1 MSINPFVHLHT
12 ASSFSL
18 RYGTAAPEA
27 LVAHAVEHGQRALAL
42 TDQDS
47 VAGAI
52 RFTQACQSAGIAA
65 ILGTDFTIEINRAPK
80 VTPMHGGTWLHH
92 VQPRVTVLAHD
103 KNSWA
108 GLCKTLSAAHAT
120 EQRFAQIPD
129 SQLMELASK
138 YELQVLL
145 GPQSML
151 GWHIAQRKFEQA
163 NEYLAQWRAHGITP
177 FIEIVTHRAKPKAMQ
192 LSDVFAARM
201 LQWAIAQK
209 LPAVL
214 TNMARYLTPD
224 QARVAD
230 VLDAARQQV
239 PLSEKNRQSSTN
251 QAFLASSEHMVNTA
265 YRIANMVGDPRD
277 IARALLQQTHNLA
290 ENSALEPKTD
300 LGLGSVYVPELSMV
314 TERIDLS
321 AIELLR
327 AQCAQGVESYLQ
339 RQPQRKAEANKRLE
353 AELDV
358 LTRMG
363 LAGYILTI
371 TKVVDMIRNMGIR
384 VAARGSGAGSF
395 VNHIL
400 GIAGVDPLE
409 HNLLMERFVSTLR
422 PGLPDVDID
431 VESHRRLEVYDAI
444 FSEFG
449 NERVACVAMY
459 ETYRVRHA
467 IRDVGAALGM
477 PQGEIGSLAK
487 SFPHIKAKHVR
498 SALAE
503 LPELRRSGLAVRA
516 SRGELDQFLDL
527 VEGLDSLPR
536 QVAMHPCGIVLS
548 DSSLLNRTPVQA
560 SAQGYS
566 MTPFDKDDV
575 ETMGLLKLD
584 VLGVRMQSA
593 LSYAVAEISRV
604 RAQVADV
611 KKLDSKVS
619 EIEIADLQTANEKS
633 SIAPIDLEKIPL
645 DDPETF
651 ALIQSTKTLGCFQ
664 IESPGQRELIGK
676 YEPKTFHDLI
686 VDISLFRPGPVKS
699 DMIGPFLRA
708 RQGWEAAQYLHPD
721 LAPILQETYG
731 VVVFHEQVMRIVATM
746 TGCSLEYADL
756 IRRNLGDFRQ
766 LDEIREWFYGCL
778 RKRGYKLKIIEDVWE
793 VLRAFASFGFCKAH
807 GAAFALPTY
816 QSAWLK
822 THHPAEFFAGVLTHD
837 PGMYPKRL
845 IVDDARASGVEILGL
860 DVNASKANYVVEAV
874 PTAEVIE
881 SDIATSAVSNFGKP
895 KLGIRIALNEVKG
908 ISASEV
914 ANIIAGQPYKS
925 LYDFL
930 YRSGAS
936 TPIAQRIILAGGFDQ
951 LHAGQAARND
961 LLFHAMDVLSAP
973 HFAKQGS
980 SQFAFFDEEVW
991 QPIKTGLKP
1000 MTLADRVRNE
1010 VEILGIDVSAHVVS
1024 FYIPMLRDLG
1034 VIPSSRLLNV
1044 RSQANVLVAG
1054 VKVSTQTPPIRSG
1067 KRVVFTT
1074 LDDSTGPIDVAF
1086 FDEAQQHYATTLFHS
1101 WLVLIRGTTRRTGPR
1116 GISVQANACWELAT
1130 VYEHWRTGGVA
1141 AVHELLNQQPY
1152 DGEETPPSSQVWEHA
1167 SGFRHSLFSS
1177 VIPAGI
1183 SGSRIENKSAGV
1195 AG

>member
-1 MSINPFVHLHT
+1 MSINSFVHLHA

-18 RYGTAAPEA
+18 RYGAAAPEA
-27 LVAHAVEHGQRALAL
+27 LVEQAARNGQQSLAL
-42 TDQDS
+42 TDRDS

-52 RFTQACQSAGIAA
+52 RFTQACQDAGIAP
-65 ILGTDFTIEINRAPK
+65 ILGADLTIAIERVPK
-80 VTPMHGGTWLHH
+80 VTPMHGGTWLHQ
-92 VQPRVTVLAHD
+92 VQPRITVLAQNQ
-103 KNSWA
+103 NSWA

-120 EQRFAQIPD
+120 EQRFAQIEQT
-129 SQLMELASK
+129 QLMELASK
-138 YELQVLL
+138 YQLQVLL

-151 GWHIAQRKFEQA
+151 GWHIAQRKFDQA
-163 NEYLAQWRAHGITP
+163 NDYLKQWRAYGITP
-177 FIEIVTHRAKPKAMQ
+177 VIEIVTHRAKPHAMQ

-201 LQWAIAQK
+201 LQWAIGQK
-209 LPAVL
+209 VPAVL
-214 TNMARYLTPD
+214 TNMARYLTPE
-224 QARVAD
+224 QSRIAD
-230 VLDAARQQV
+230 VLDAARLQV
-239 PLSEKNRQSSTN
+239 PLSEKNRQSSTD
-251 QAFLASSEHMVNTA
+251 QAFLADSEHMTNTA

-277 IARALLQQTHNLA
+277 IARSLLQQTHDLA
-290 ENSALEPKTD
+290 QQSALDPKTD

-314 TERIDLS
+314 TQRIDLS

-327 AQCAQGVESYLQ
+327 AQCSQGISSYLQ
-339 RQPQRKAEANKRLE
+339 HNPQHRVAANQRLE

-371 TKVVDMIRNMGIR
+371 TKVVDMIRGMGIR

-409 HNLLMERFVSTLR
+409 HNLLMERFISTLR

-477 PQGEIGSLAK
+477 PQGEIASLAK
-487 SFPHIKAKHVR
+487 SFPHIKAKYVR

-503 LPELRRSGLAVRA
+503 LPELRQSGLAVRA
-516 SRGELDQFLDL
+516 SRGDLDQFLDL

-548 DSSLLNRTPVQA
+548 DSSLLERTPVQS

-575 ETMGLLKLD
+575 EAMGLLKLD

-593 LSYAVAEISRV
+593 LSYAVAEVARV
-604 RAQVADV
+604 RRQVADSTEHDV
-611 KKLDSKVS
+611 N
-619 EIEIADLQTANEKS
+619 TAK
-633 SIAPIDLEKIPL
+633 AQVDATPIDLEKIPL

-756 IRRNLGDFRQ
+756 VRRNLGDFRQ
-766 LDEIREWFYGCL
+766 LDEIREWFYSCL
-778 RKRGYKLKIIEDVWE
+778 RKRGYTLKIIEDVWE

-845 IVDDARASGVEILGL
+845 IVDDARASGIEILGL
-860 DVNASKANYVVEAV
+860 DVNASKSSYVVEV
-874 PTAEVIE
+874 VNPTNVIGSEE
-881 SDIATSAVSNFGKP
+881 STTP
-895 KLGIRIALNEVKG
+895 KISLDNPKYGIRIALSEVKG
-908 ISASEV
+908 ISDAEV
-914 ANIIAGQPYKS
+914 SNIISGQPYRS

-936 TPIAQRIILAGGFDQ
+936 QPIAQRLILAGGFDE
-951 LHAGQAARND
+951 LHSGQASRND
-961 LLFHAMDVLSAP
+961 LLFHAMDVLATP
-973 HFAKQGS
+973 NAAKQGS
-980 SQFAFFDEEVW
+980 SQLAFFDEEVW
-991 QPIKTGLKP
+991 LPEKTGLKP
-1000 MTLADRVRNE
+1000 MTLADRVKHE

-1024 FYIPMLRDLG
+1024 FYIPMLRELG
-1034 VIPSSRLLNV
+1034 VIASSRLLNV

-1067 KRVVFTT
+1067 KRVVFVT
-1074 LDDSTGPIDVAF
+1074 LDDSTGPIDIAF
-1086 FDEAQQHYATTLFHS
+1086 FDEAQQHYASTLFHS

-1130 VYEHWRTGGVA
+1130 VYEHWRSGGIS
-1141 AVHELLNQQPY
+1141 AVHELLSQQPY
-1152 DGEETPPSSQVWEHA
+1152 DGDETPPSSQVWEHA
-1167 SGFRHSLFSS
+1167 SGFKHSLFSD

-1183 SGSRIENKSAGV
+1183 SGQQVGMQTAGIV
-1195 AG
+1195 R

>member
-1 MSINPFVHLHT
+1 MPENLFTHLHV

-18 RYGTAAPEA
+18 RYGTTAPEA
-27 LVAHAVEHGQRALAL
+27 LVVHAAQHGQQALAL
-42 TDQDS
+42 TDLDS
-47 VAGAI
+47 VAGAV
-52 RFTQACQSAGIAA
+52 RFTQACQSAGIAP
-65 ILGTDFTIEINRAPK
+65 ILGADLTIAIDRAPK

-92 VQPRVTVLAHD
+92 TQPRITVLAQD
-103 KNSWA
+103 KKSWA
-108 GLCKTLSAAHAT
+108 GLCKTLSVAHAT
-120 EQRFAQIPD
+120 EQRFAEI
-129 SQLMELASK
+129 SNTQLMELASK

-151 GWHIAQRKFEQA
+151 GWHVAQRKFDQA
-163 NEYLAQWRAHGITP
+163 TAYLNQWRAHGVTP
-177 FIEIVTHRAKPKAMQ
+177 VIEIVTHRTKPHAMQ

-201 LQWAIAQK
+201 LQWAIQQRV
-209 LPAVL
+209 PAVL

-224 QARVAD
+224 QARIAD
-230 VLDAARQQV
+230 VLDAARLQV
-239 PLSEKNRQSSTN
+239 PLSEKNRQSSTS
-251 QAFLASSEHMVNTA
+251 QAFLADSEHMTNTA

-277 IARALLQQTHNLA
+277 IARLLLQQTHDLA
-290 ENSALEPKTD
+290 EQSALDPKAD
-300 LGLGSVYVPELSMV
+300 MGLGSLYVPELSMV

-321 AIELLR
+321 AVELLR
-327 AQCAQGVESYLQ
+327 AECAQGLDGYLQ
-339 RQPQRKAEANKRLE
+339 QQPKRRAEANQRLE

-358 LTRMG
+358 VTRMG
-363 LAGYILTI
+363 LAGYLLTI
-371 TKVVDMIRNMGIR
+371 TKVVNMIRDMGIR

-409 HNLLMERFVSTLR
+409 HNLLMERFISTLR

-444 FSEFG
+444 FAEFG
-449 NERVACVAMY
+449 NQRVACVAMY
-459 ETYRVRHA
+459 ETYRIRHA

-487 SFPHIKAKHVR
+487 SFPHIKAKYVR

-548 DSSLLNRTPVQA
+548 DSSLLNRTPVQK

-575 ETMGLLKLD
+575 ESMGLLKLD

-593 LSYAVAEISRV
+593 LSYAVAEVERV
-604 RAQVADV
+604 RNKFPEV
-611 KKLDSKVS
+611 KASGVQGDF
-619 EIEIADLQTANEKS
+619 
-633 SIAPIDLEKIPL
+633 APINLEKIPL

-756 IRRNLGDFRQ
+756 IRRNLGDFRK
-766 LDEIREWFYGCL
+766 LDEIREWFYSSL
-778 RKRGYKLKIIEDVWE
+778 HKRGYTLKTIEEVWE

-860 DVNASKANYVVEAV
+860 DVNASKASYVVEV
-874 PTAEVIE
+874 VNSEGIE
-881 SDIATSAVSNFGKP
+881 SSETKY
-895 KLGIRIALNEVKG
+895 GIRIALSEVKG
-908 ISASEV
+908 ISDAEIS
-914 ANIIAGQPYKS
+914 NIISGQPYRS

-936 TPIAQRIILAGGFDQ
+936 QPVAQRIILAGGFDG
-951 LHAGQAARND
+951 LHAGQASRND
-961 LLFHAMDVLSAP
+961 LLFHAMDVLSAS
-973 HFAKQGS
+973 HSVKQGS

-991 QPIKTGLKP
+991 FPERTGLKP
-1000 MTLADRVRNE
+1000 MTLADRVKNE

-1067 KRVVFTT
+1067 KRVVFVT
-1074 LDDSTGPIDVAF
+1074 LDDSTGPIDIAF
-1086 FDEAQQHYATTLFHS
+1086 FDEAQQHYASTLFHS

-1116 GISVQANACWELAT
+1116 GISVQANGCWELAT
-1130 VYEHWRTGGVA
+1130 VYEYWRSGGSA
-1141 AVHELLNQQPY
+1141 AVHELLNEQPY
-1152 DGEETPPSSQVWEHA
+1152 DGDETPQSSQVWEHA
-1167 SGFRHSLFSS
+1167 SGFKHSLFSA

-1183 SGSRIENKSAGV
+1183 SGGRSTTQSAGITS
-1195 AG
+1195 

>member
-1 MSINPFVHLHT
+1 MPINSFVHLHV

-18 RYGTAAPEA
+18 RYGTTAPEA
-27 LVAHAVEHGQRALAL
+27 LVAQAVQHGQQALAL
-42 TDQDS
+42 TDLDS

-52 RFTQACQSAGIAA
+52 RFTKACQSAAIAP
-65 ILGTDFTIEINRAPK
+65 ILGVDLTIEVDRAPK

-92 VQPRVTVLAHD
+92 VQPRITVLAQNQ
-103 KNSWA
+103 KSWA
-108 GLCKTLSAAHAT
+108 GLCNTLSTAHAT
-120 EQRFAQIPD
+120 EQRFAQITNEK
-129 SQLMELASK
+129 LMELASA

-151 GWHIAQRKFEQA
+151 GWHIAQRKFDQA
-163 NEYLAQWRAHGITP
+163 NSYLNEWRAYGVTP
-177 FIEIVTHRAKPKAMQ
+177 VIEIVTHRAKPHAMQ

-201 LQWAIAQK
+201 LQWAIGQK
-209 LPAVL
+209 VPAVL
-214 TNMARYLTPD
+214 TNMARYLAPE
-224 QARVAD
+224 QARIAD
-230 VLDAARQQV
+230 VLDAARLQV

-251 QAFLASSEHMVNTA
+251 QAFLADSKHMADTA

-277 IARALLQQTHNLA
+277 IARLLLQQTNDLA
-290 ENSALEPKTD
+290 QQSELDPKTD

-327 AQCAQGVESYLQ
+327 VQCAKGVENYLQ
-339 RQPQRKAEANKRLE
+339 RQPKRKVEATQRLE

-371 TKVVDMIRNMGIR
+371 TKVVDMIRDMGIR

-477 PQGEIGSLAK
+477 PQSEIGSLAK
-487 SFPHIKAKHVR
+487 SFPHIRAKHVR

-527 VEGLDSLPR
+527 VEGLDALPR

-575 ETMGLLKLD
+575 EAMGLLKLD

-593 LSYAVAEISRV
+593 LSYAVAEVQRV
-604 RAQVADV
+604 KAEFPVA
-611 KKLDSKVS
+611 KS
-619 EIEIADLQTANEKS
+619 NEENEDA
-633 SIAPIDLEKIPL
+633 APIDLEKIPL

-708 RQGWEAAQYLHPD
+708 RQGWQAAQYLHPD

-731 VVVFHEQVMRIVATM
+731 VVVFHEQVMRIVSTM

-756 IRRNLGDFRQ
+756 VRRNLGDFRQ
-766 LDEIREWFYGCL
+766 LDEIREWFYSCL
-778 RKRGYKLKIIEDVWE
+778 RKRGYALKIIEDVWE

-845 IVDDARASGVEILGL
+845 IVDDARASGIEILGL
-860 DVNASKANYVVEAV
+860 DVNASKANYVVEVAQ
-874 PTAEVIE
+874 AEAIESEVIDLQTP
-881 SDIATSAVSNFGKP
+881 SFGKL
-895 KLGIRIALNEVKG
+895 KYGIRIALSEVKG
-908 ISASEV
+908 ISDAEV
-914 ANIIAGQPYKS
+914 SNIVSGQPYRS

-936 TPIAQRIILAGGFDQ
+936 QPIAQRIILAGGFDE

-961 LLFHAMDVLSAP
+961 LLFHAMEVLSAP
-973 HFAKQGS
+973 HSVKQGGA
-980 SQFAFFDEEVW
+980 QLAFFDEEVW
-991 QPIKTGLKP
+991 LPKKTGLRP
-1000 MTLADRVRNE
+1000 MTLADRVKNE

-1034 VIPSSRLLNV
+1034 VIPASRLLDV

-1074 LDDSTGPIDVAF
+1074 LDDSTGPIDIAF
-1086 FDEAQQHYATTLFHS
+1086 FDEAQQHYAETLFHS

-1130 VYEHWRTGGVA
+1130 VYEHWRNGGSA

-1152 DGEETPPSSQVWEHA
+1152 DGDETPPSSQVWEHA
-1167 SGFRHSLFSS
+1167 SGFKQSLFSA

-1183 SGSRIENKSAGV
+1183 SGQQTGAQSAGI
-1195 AG
+1195 AR

>member
-1 MSINPFVHLHT
+1 MSINSFVHLHV

-18 RYGTAAPEA
+18 RYGAAAPEA
-27 LVAHAVEHGQRALAL
+27 LVAQAAQQGQQILAL
-42 TDQDS
+42 TDRDS
-47 VAGAI
+47 VAGVI
-52 RFTQACQSAGIAA
+52 RFTKACQDAGIAPV
-65 ILGTDFTIEINRAPK
+65 LGVDLTIATARSTK
-80 VTPMHGGTWLHH
+80 VTPMHGGTWLHQA
-92 VQPRVTVLAHD
+92 QPRVTVLAQN

-108 GLCKTLSAAHAT
+108 GICKTLSVAHAT
-120 EQRFAQIPD
+120 EQRFAEITQQ
-129 SQLMELASK
+129 QLMELSSK

-151 GWHIAQRKFEQA
+151 GWHIAQRKFDQA
-163 NEYLAQWRAHGITP
+163 NDYLNQWRAYGITP
-177 FIEIVTHRAKPKAMQ
+177 VIEIVTHRAKPNGMQ

-201 LQWAIAQK
+201 LQWAISQK
-209 LPAVL
+209 VPAVL
-214 TNMARYLTPD
+214 TNMARYLTPE
-224 QARVAD
+224 QSRIAD

-251 QAFLASSEHMVNTA
+251 QAFLADSEHMANTA

-277 IARALLQQTHNLA
+277 IARSLLQKTHDLA
-290 ENSALEPKTD
+290 QQSAIAPESD

-314 TERIDLS
+314 TQQIDLS

-327 AQCAQGVESYLQ
+327 AQCSQGISNYLQ
-339 RQPQRKAEANKRLE
+339 REPQRRAEAHQRLE

-371 TKVVDMIRNMGIR
+371 TKVVDMIRNMDIR

-400 GIAGVDPLE
+400 GISGVDPLE

-444 FSEFG
+444 FSQFG

-477 PQGEIGSLAK
+477 PQSEIGSLAK
-487 SFPHIKAKHVR
+487 SFPHIRAKHVR

-560 SAQGYS
+560 SAKGYS

-575 ETMGLLKLD
+575 EAMGLLKLD

-593 LSYAVAEISRV
+593 LSYAVAEVARV
-604 RAQVADV
+604 RAQLA
-611 KKLDSKVS
+611 DSKPHDS
-619 EIEIADLQTANEKS
+619 EIDAT
-633 SIAPIDLEKIPL
+633 PIDLEKIPF

-686 VDISLFRPGPVKS
+686 IDISLFRPGPVKS

-708 RQGWEAAQYLHPD
+708 RQGWEAARYLHPD
-721 LAPILQETYG
+721 LAPILKETYG
-731 VVVFHEQVMRIVATM
+731 VVVFHEQVMRIVTKM

-756 IRRNLGDFRQ
+756 VRRNLGDFRK
-766 LDEIREWFYGCL
+766 LDEIREWFYASL
-778 RKRGYKLKIIEDVWE
+778 RKRGYTLKIIEDVWE

-822 THHPAEFFAGVLTHD
+822 THHPAEFFSGVLTHD

-845 IVDDARASGVEILGL
+845 IVDDARASGVEVLGL
-860 DVNASKANYVVEAV
+860 DVNASKANYVVEIV
-874 PTAEVIE
+874 KSAEAIDAE
-881 SDIATSAVSNFGKP
+881 PIDSATSILAETKYGV
-895 KLGIRIALNEVKG
+895 RIALSEVKG
-908 ISASEV
+908 ISTAEV
-914 ANIIAGQPYKS
+914 SSIVAGQPYLS

-930 YRSGAS
+930 YRAGAS
-936 TPIAQRIILAGGFDQ
+936 QPIAQRLILAGGFDE
-951 LHAGQAARND
+951 LHAGQASRND

-973 HFAKQGS
+973 NSTKQGA
-980 SQFAFFDEEVW
+980 SQLAFFDEEVW
-991 QPIKTGLKP
+991 RPEKTGLKP
-1000 MTLADRVRNE
+1000 MTLADRVKHE

-1034 VIPSSRLLNV
+1034 VIPASRLLNV

-1067 KRVVFTT
+1067 KRVVFVT
-1074 LDDSTGPIDVAF
+1074 LDDSTGPIDIAF
-1086 FDEAQQHYATTLFHS
+1086 FDEAQQHYASALFHS

-1116 GISVQANACWELAT
+1116 GISVQANGCWELAT
-1130 VYEHWRTGGVA
+1130 VYEHWRSGGIT

-1152 DGEETPPSSQVWEHA
+1152 DGDETPPSSQVWEHA
-1167 SGFRHSLFSS
+1167 SGFKHSLFSD

-1183 SGSRIENKSAGV
+1183 SGQQTGTQAAGI
-1195 AG
+1195 AR

>member
-1 MSINPFVHLHT
+1 MSINSFVHLHV

-27 LVAHAVEHGQRALAL
+27 LVAQAAQHGAQALAL

-47 VAGAI
+47 VAGVI
-52 RFTQACQSAGIAA
+52 RFTQACQDAGIAP
-65 ILGTDFTIEINRAPK
+65 ILGADLSIAIPRAHT
-80 VTPMHGGTWLHH
+80 VTPMHGGSWLHRA
-92 VQPRVTVLAHD
+92 QPRVTVLAQN
-103 KNSWA
+103 KTSWA
-108 GLCKTLSAAHAT
+108 GLCQTLSVAHAT
-120 EQRFAQIPD
+120 EQRFAELEH
-129 SQLMELASK
+129 SKLMELASK

-151 GWHIAQRKFEQA
+151 GWHIAQRKFDQA
-163 NEYLAQWRAHGITP
+163 NEYLNQWRAHGVTP
-177 FIEIVTHRAKPKAMQ
+177 VIEIVTHQAKPHAMQ

-201 LQWAIAQK
+201 LQWAIGQK
-209 LPAVL
+209 VPAVL
-214 TNMARYLTPD
+214 TNMARYLTPG
-224 QARVAD
+224 QARIAD

-251 QAFLASSEHMVNTA
+251 QAFLADSKHMNNTA

-277 IARALLQQTHNLA
+277 IARLLLEQTHYLA
-290 ENSALEPKTD
+290 QQSVLDPKTD

-327 AQCAQGVESYLQ
+327 SQCEQGVANYLH
-339 RQPQRKAEANKRLE
+339 RQPQRRVEARQRLE

-371 TKVVDMIRNMGIR
+371 TKVVDMIRDMGIR

-395 VNHIL
+395 INHIL

-444 FSEFG
+444 FSQFG

-459 ETYRVRHA
+459 ETYRVRNA

-477 PQGEIGSLAK
+477 PQSEIGSLAK

-575 ETMGLLKLD
+575 EAMGLLKLD

-593 LSYAVAEISRV
+593 LSYAVAEVERV
-604 RAQVADV
+604 RVQVADT
-611 KKLDSKVS
+611 KSQISKISNLD
-619 EIEIADLQTANEKS
+619 T
-633 SIAPIDLEKIPL
+633 SIGEERSAPIDLEKIPL

-708 RQGWEAAQYLHPD
+708 RQGWEAARYLHPD
-721 LAPILQETYG
+721 LASILQETYG

-756 IRRNLGDFRQ
+756 IRRNLGDFQ
-766 LDEIREWFYGCL
+766 KLDEIREWFYASL
-778 RKRGYKLKIIEDVWE
+778 RKRGYTLKTIEDVWD

-845 IVDDARASGVEILGL
+845 IVDDARANGVKILGL
-860 DVNASKANYVVEAV
+860 DVNASKGSYVVEV
-874 PTAEVIE
+874 VQPTEVIE
-881 SDIATSAVSNFGKP
+881 SEAIDSSGSSLEKP
-895 KLGIRIALNEVKG
+895 KYGIRIALSEVKG
-908 ISASEV
+908 ISNTEV
-914 ANIIAGQPYKS
+914 LSIIAGQPYRS

-930 YRSGAS
+930 YRSGVS
-936 TPIAQRIILAGGFDQ
+936 QPIAQRLILAGGFDE
-951 LHAGQAARND
+951 LHAGQASRND
-961 LLFHAMDVLSAP
+961 LLFHAMDVLAAP

-980 SQFAFFDEEVW
+980 AQLALFDEEVW
-991 QPIKTGLKP
+991 RPEKTGLKP
-1000 MTLADRVRNE
+1000 MTLADRVKNE

-1034 VIPSSRLLNV
+1034 VLPSSRLLDV
-1044 RSQANVLVAG
+1044 RSRANVLVAG

-1067 KRVVFTT
+1067 KRVVFVT
-1074 LDDSTGPIDVAF
+1074 LDDSTGPIDIAF
-1086 FDEAQQHYATTLFHS
+1086 FDEAQQHYASTLFHS

-1116 GISVQANACWELAT
+1116 GISVQATGCWELAS
-1130 VYEHWRTGGVA
+1130 VYEHWRSGGSA
-1141 AVHELLNQQPY
+1141 AVHELLNQRPY
-1152 DGEETPPSSQVWEHA
+1152 DGDETPPSSQVWEHA
-1167 SGFRHSLFSS
+1167 SGFKHSLFSD

-1183 SGSRIENKSAGV
+1183 NAAQSGAQAAGI
-1195 AG
+1195 AR

>member
-1 MSINPFVHLHT
+1 MSINSFVHLHT

-18 RYGTAAPEA
+18 RYGAAAPEA
-27 LVAHAVEHGQRALAL
+27 LVAQAAQNGQQALAL
-42 TDQDS
+42 TDRDS

-52 RFTQACQSAGIAA
+52 RFTQACQDAGISP
-65 ILGTDFTIEINRAPK
+65 ILGADLSIAIPRAHT
-80 VTPMHGGTWLHH
+80 VTPMHGGSWLHQ
-92 VQPRVTVLAHD
+92 VQPRVTVLAQN

-108 GLCKTLSAAHAT
+108 GLCKTLSVAHAT
-120 EQRFAQIPD
+120 EQRFAEIEQT
-129 SQLMELASK
+129 QLMELASK

-151 GWHIAQRKFEQA
+151 GWHIAQRKFDQA
-163 NEYLAQWRAHGITP
+163 NEYLNQWRAHGVMP
-177 FIEIVTHRAKPKAMQ
+177 VIEIVTHRAKPHAMQ

-201 LQWAIAQK
+201 LQWAIGQK
-209 LPAVL
+209 VPAVL
-214 TNMARYLTPD
+214 TNMVRYLTPE
-224 QARVAD
+224 QAKIAD

-251 QAFLASSEHMVNTA
+251 QAFLADSKHMNNTA

-277 IARALLQQTHNLA
+277 IAHSLLQQTHDLA
-290 ENSALEPKTD
+290 QQSALDPKTD
-300 LGLGSVYVPELSMV
+300 LGLGSVYVPELAMV

-327 AQCAQGVESYLQ
+327 SQCRQGIENYLH
-339 RQPQRKAEANKRLE
+339 RQPQRKVEAHQRLE

-477 PQGEIGSLAK
+477 PQSEIGSLAK

-527 VEGLDSLPR
+527 VEGLDALPR

-575 ETMGLLKLD
+575 EAMGLLKLD

-593 LSYAVAEISRV
+593 LSYAVAEVERV
-604 RAQVADV
+604 RAEFPDA
-611 KKLDSKVS
+611 KAYDSKTS
-619 EIEIADLQTANEKS
+619 KEKEN
-633 SIAPIDLEKIPL
+633 IGPINLEKIPL

-708 RQGWEAAQYLHPD
+708 RQGWEAARYLHPD

-756 IRRNLGDFRQ
+756 VRRNLGDFRQ
-766 LDEIREWFYGCL
+766 LDEIREWFYASL
-778 RKRGYKLKIIEDVWE
+778 RKRGYALKTIEDVWD

-860 DVNASKANYVVEAV
+860 DVNASKASYVVEV
-874 PTAEVIE
+874 
-881 SDIATSAVSNFGKP
+881 GKP
-895 KLGIRIALNEVKG
+895 EPKYGIRIALSEVKG
-908 ISASEV
+908 ISNTEV
-914 ANIIAGQPYKS
+914 SSIIAGQPYLS

-930 YRSGAS
+930 YRSGVS
-936 TPIAQRIILAGGFDQ
+936 QPIAQRLILAGGFDQ
-951 LHAGQAARND
+951 LHAGQASRND

-973 HFAKQGS
+973 QSVKQGS
-980 SQFAFFDEEVW
+980 AQLAFFDEEVW
-991 QPIKTGLKP
+991 RPEKTGLKP
-1000 MTLADRVRNE
+1000 MTLADRVKNE

-1034 VIPSSRLLNV
+1034 VIPSSRLLDV
-1044 RSQANVLVAG
+1044 RSRANVLVAG

-1067 KRVVFTT
+1067 KRVVFVT
-1074 LDDSTGPIDVAF
+1074 LDDSTGPIDIAF
-1086 FDEAQQHYATTLFHS
+1086 FDEAQQHYASTLFHS

-1116 GISVQANACWELAT
+1116 GISVQATGCWELAS
-1130 VYEHWRTGGVA
+1130 VYEHWRSGGSA
-1141 AVHELLNQQPY
+1141 AVHELLNRQPY
-1152 DGEETPPSSQVWEHA
+1152 DEDETPPSSQVWEHA
-1167 SGFRHSLFSS
+1167 SGFKHSLFSD

-1183 SGSRIENKSAGV
+1183 NGAQSGAQTAGI
-1195 AG
+1195 AR

>member
-1 MSINPFVHLHT
+1 MSINSFVHLHT

-18 RYGTAAPEA
+18 RYGAASPEA
-27 LVAHAVEHGQRALAL
+27 LVAQAAQNGAQALAL

-52 RFTQACQSAGIAA
+52 RFTKACQDAGISP
-65 ILGTDFTIEINRAPK
+65 ILGADLSIAIPRSRT
-80 VTPMHGGTWLHH
+80 VTPMHGGSWLYQ
-92 VQPRVTVLAHD
+92 VQPRVTVLAQN

-108 GLCKTLSAAHAT
+108 GLCKTLSMAHAT
-120 EQRFAQIPD
+120 EQRFAEIEQTK
-129 SQLMELASK
+129 LMELVSK

-163 NEYLAQWRAHGITP
+163 NEYLNQWRAHGVMP
-177 FIEIVTHRAKPKAMQ
+177 VIEIVTHRAKPHAMQ

-201 LQWAIAQK
+201 LQWAIGQK
-209 LPAVL
+209 VPAVL
-214 TNMARYLTPD
+214 TNMVRYLTPE
-224 QARVAD
+224 QAKIAD

-251 QAFLASSEHMVNTA
+251 QAFLADSKHMNNTA

-277 IARALLQQTHNLA
+277 IARSLLQQTHNLA
-290 ENSALEPKTD
+290 QQSVLDPKTD

-327 AQCAQGVESYLQ
+327 TQCTQGIENYLH
-339 RQPQRKAEANKRLE
+339 RQPQRKVEAHQRLE

-409 HNLLMERFVSTLR
+409 HDLLMERFVSTLR
-422 PGLPDVDID
+422 PGLPDVDVD

-459 ETYRVRHA
+459 ETYRVRNA

-477 PQGEIGSLAK
+477 PQSEIGILAK

-527 VEGLDSLPR
+527 VEGLDALPR

-575 ETMGLLKLD
+575 EAMGLLKLD

-593 LSYAVAEISRV
+593 LSYAVAEVERV
-604 RAQVADV
+604 RAQVSDAKEAV
-611 KKLDSKVS
+611 
-619 EIEIADLQTANEKS
+619 
-633 SIAPIDLEKIPL
+633 APIDLEKIPL

-708 RQGWEAAQYLHPD
+708 RQGWEAARYLHPD

-756 IRRNLGDFRQ
+756 VRRNLGDFRQ
-766 LDEIREWFYGCL
+766 LDEIREWFYTSL
-778 RKRGYKLKIIEDVWE
+778 RKRGYTLKTIEDVWE

-845 IVDDARASGVEILGL
+845 IVDDARANGVAILGL
-860 DVNASKANYVVEAV
+860 DVNASKSNYAVEVLKPAEEIEPEVV
-874 PTAEVIE
+874 TSNE
-881 SDIATSAVSNFGKP
+881 SCLEKP
-895 KLGIRIALNEVKG
+895 KYGIRIALSEVKG
-908 ISASEV
+908 ISTAEV
-914 ANIIAGQPYKS
+914 TSIIAGQPYRS

-930 YRSGAS
+930 HRSGVS
-936 TPIAQRIILAGGFDQ
+936 QPIAQRLILAGGFDE

-961 LLFHAMDVLSAP
+961 LLFHAMDVLSAS

-980 SQFAFFDEEVW
+980 TQLAFFDEQVW
-991 QPIKTGLKP
+991 QPEKTGLKP
-1000 MTLADRVRNE
+1000 MTLADQVKNE

-1034 VIPSSRLLNV
+1034 VIPSSRLLEV
-1044 RSQANVLVAG
+1044 RSRANVLVAG

-1086 FDEAQQHYATTLFHS
+1086 FDEAQQHYASTLFHS

-1130 VYEHWRTGGVA
+1130 VYEHWRNGGVA

-1152 DGEETPPSSQVWEHA
+1152 DGDETPPSSQVWEHA
-1167 SGFRHSLFSS
+1167 SGFKHSLFSS

-1183 SGSRIENKSAGV
+1183 SGSRIESKSAGV

>member
-1 MSINPFVHLHT
+1 MSINSFVHLHA

-18 RYGTAAPEA
+18 RYGTAAPEE
-27 LVAHAVEHGQRALAL
+27 LVAQAAQHGQQALAL
-42 TDQDS
+42 TDRDS

-52 RFTQACQSAGIAA
+52 RFTQACQDAGIAP
-65 ILGTDFTIEINRAPK
+65 ILGADLTIEIDRAPK
-80 VTPMHGGTWLHH
+80 VTPMHGGTWLHQA
-92 VQPRVTVLAHD
+92 QPRVTVLAQN

-108 GLCKTLSAAHAT
+108 GLCKTLSIAHAS
-120 EQRFAQIPD
+120 EQRFAQIEQ

-138 YELQVLL
+138 YQLQVLL

-151 GWHIAQRKFEQA
+151 GWHIANRKFDQA
-163 NEYLAQWRAHGITP
+163 NDYLNQWRAYGVTP
-177 FIEIVTHRAKPKAMQ
+177 VVEIVTHRTKPIGMQ

-209 LPAVL
+209 VPAVL
-214 TNMARYLTPD
+214 TNMARYLTPE
-224 QARVAD
+224 QSRIAD

-239 PLSEKNRQSSTN
+239 PLTEKNRQSSTN
-251 QAFLASSEHMVNTA
+251 QAFLAGSEHMVNTA

-277 IARALLQQTHNLA
+277 IARSLLQQTQDLA
-290 ENSALEPKTD
+290 QQSALDPKSD

-314 TERIDLS
+314 TQRIDLS
-321 AIELLR
+321 AIQLLR
-327 AQCAQGVESYLQ
+327 DQCSQGISNYLQ
-339 RQPQRKAEANKRLE
+339 REPNRRVEANQRLE

-444 FSEFG
+444 FSQFG

-477 PQGEIGSLAK
+477 PQSEIGSLAK
-487 SFPHIKAKHVR
+487 SFPHIRAKHVR

-527 VEGLDSLPR
+527 VEGLDALPR

-548 DSSLLNRTPVQA
+548 DSSLLNRTPVQS

-575 ETMGLLKLD
+575 EAMGLLKLD

-593 LSYAVAEISRV
+593 LSYAVAEVARV
-604 RAQVADV
+604 RAQVADAKV
-611 KKLDSKVS
+611 HDSKVFELNTS
-619 EIEIADLQTANEKS
+619 DSQTTNEQAKVE
-633 SIAPIDLEKIPL
+633 PIDLEKIPL

-708 RQGWEAAQYLHPD
+708 RQGWEAARYLHPD

-756 IRRNLGDFRQ
+756 VRRNLGDFRK
-766 LDEIREWFYGCL
+766 LDEIREWFYASL
-778 RKRGYKLKIIEDVWE
+778 RKRGYVLKTIEDVWE
-793 VLRAFASFGFCKAH
+793 VLRAFGSFGFCKAH

-860 DVNASKANYVVEAV
+860 DVNASKANYVVEV
-874 PTAEVIE
+874 VNSGGVTETEPID
-881 SDIATSAVSNFGKP
+881 SATSIAPAP
-895 KLGIRIALNEVKG
+895 KYGIRIALSEVKG
-908 ISASEV
+908 INATEIS
-914 ANIIAGQPYKS
+914 NIIAGQPYRS

-936 TPIAQRIILAGGFDQ
+936 QPITQRMILAGGFDE

-961 LLFHAMDVLSAP
+961 LLFHAMDVISAP
-973 HFAKQGS
+973 NFAKKGS
-980 SQFAFFDEEVW
+980 GQLAFFDEEVW
-991 QPIKTGLKP
+991 RPGKTGLKP
-1000 MTLADRVRNE
+1000 MTLADRVKNE
-1010 VEILGIDVSAHVVS
+1010 IEILGIDVSAHVVS
-1024 FYIPMLRDLG
+1024 FYIPMLRELG
-1034 VIPSSRLLNV
+1034 VIPASRLLNV
-1044 RSQANVLVAG
+1044 RSRANVLVAG

-1067 KRVVFTT
+1067 KRVIFVT
-1074 LDDSTGPIDVAF
+1074 LDDSTGPIDIAF
-1086 FDEAQQHYATTLFHS
+1086 FDEAQQQYASTLFHS

-1116 GISVQANACWELAT
+1116 GISVQANGCWELAT
-1130 VYEHWRTGGVA
+1130 VYEHWRSGGVA

-1152 DGEETPPSSQVWEHA
+1152 DGDETPPSSQVWEHA
-1167 SGFRHSLFSS
+1167 SGFKHSLFSD

-1183 SGSRIENKSAGV
+1183 SSSRIENRSAGV

>member
-1 MSINPFVHLHT
+1 MSLNSFVHLHA

-27 LVAHAVEHGQRALAL
+27 LVAQAVAHGQQALAL
-42 TDQDS
+42 TDRDS
-47 VAGAI
+47 VAGTI
-52 RFTQACQSAGIAA
+52 RFTQACQDAGIAP
-65 ILGTDFTIEINRAPK
+65 ILGADLTIALERAPR
-80 VTPMHGGTWLHH
+80 VTPMHGGTWLHQ
-92 VQPRVTVLAHD
+92 VQPRVTVLAQNQ
-103 KNSWA
+103 KSWA
-108 GLCKTLSAAHAT
+108 GLCKTLSVAHAT
-120 EQRFAQIPD
+120 EQRFAQIEQ

-145 GPQSML
+145 GPESML
-151 GWHIAQRKFEQA
+151 GWHIAQRKFDQA
-163 NEYLAQWRAHGITP
+163 TDYLNQWRAHGVTP
-177 FIEIVTHRAKPKAMQ
+177 VIEIVTHRAKPNGMQ

-209 LPAVL
+209 VPAVL
-214 TNMARYLTPD
+214 TNMARYLTPE
-224 QARVAD
+224 QARIAD
-230 VLDAARQQV
+230 VLDAARAQV

-251 QAFLASSEHMVNTA
+251 QAFLADSEHMNNTA

-277 IARALLQQTHNLA
+277 IARSLLQQTHDLA
-290 ENSALEPKTD
+290 QQSAIDPKTE

-321 AIELLR
+321 AIQLLR
-327 AQCAQGVESYLQ
+327 AQCDQGISDYLQ
-339 RQPQRKAEANKRLE
+339 RQPQRRVEANNRLE
-353 AELDV
+353 VELDV

-444 FSEFG
+444 FAEFG

-459 ETYRVRHA
+459 ETYRVRNA

-575 ETMGLLKLD
+575 EAMGLLKLD

-593 LSYAVAEISRV
+593 LSYAVAEVSRV
-604 RAQVADV
+604 RAQVV
-611 KKLDSKVS
+611 ETKVNDSQVSDLAVS
-619 EIEIADLQTANEKS
+619 EEKETIE
-633 SIAPIDLEKIPL
+633 PINLEKIPL

-708 RQGWEAAQYLHPD
+708 RQGWEAARYLHPD

-756 IRRNLGDFRQ
+756 VRRNLGDFRK
-766 LDEIREWFYGCL
+766 LDEIREWFYASL
-778 RKRGYKLKIIEDVWE
+778 RKRGYTLKIIEDVWE

-845 IVDDARASGVEILGL
+845 IVDDARSCGVAILGL
-860 DVNASKANYVVEAV
+860 DVNASKANYVVEIVA
-874 PTAEVIE
+874 PSEVNTQTGTVE
-881 SDIATSAVSNFGKP
+881 PATTLGKP
-895 KLGIRIALNEVKG
+895 KYGVRVALNEVKG
-908 ISASEV
+908 INANEV
-914 ANIIAGQPYKS
+914 SSIIAGQPYRS

-930 YRSGAS
+930 YRAGVSQ
-936 TPIAQRIILAGGFDQ
+936 PIAQRLILAGGFDE
-951 LHAGQAARND
+951 LHAGQASRND

-973 HFAKQGS
+973 NAVKQGS
-980 SQFAFFDEEVW
+980 TQFAFFDEEVW
-991 QPIKTGLKP
+991 QPEKTGLKP
-1000 MTLADRVRNE
+1000 MTLADRVKNE

-1034 VIPSSRLLNV
+1034 VLPSSRLLDV
-1044 RSQANVLVAG
+1044 RSQSNVLVAG
-1054 VKVSTQTPPIRSG
+1054 VKVSTQTPPIRTG
-1067 KRVVFTT
+1067 KRVVFVT
-1074 LDDSTGPIDVAF
+1074 LDDSTGPIDIAF
-1086 FDEAQQHYATTLFHS
+1086 FDEAQQHYASTLFHS

-1116 GISVQANACWELAT
+1116 GVSVQANGCWELAT
-1130 VYEHWRTGGVA
+1130 VYEHWRNGGSA
-1141 AVHELLNQQPY
+1141 AVHELLNQRPY
-1152 DGEETPPSSQVWEHA
+1152 DGDETPPSSQVWEHA
-1167 SGFRHSLFSS
+1167 SGFKHSLFSD
-1177 VIPAGI
+1177 VTPAGV
-1183 SGSRIENKSAGV
+1183 SGSRIENRSAGV
-1195 AG
+1195 VG